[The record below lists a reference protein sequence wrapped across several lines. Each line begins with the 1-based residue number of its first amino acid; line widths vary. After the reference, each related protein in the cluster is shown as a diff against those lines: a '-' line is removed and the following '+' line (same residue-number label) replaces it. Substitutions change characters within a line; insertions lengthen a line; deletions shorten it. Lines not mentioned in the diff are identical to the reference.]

1 MLTSWLSNFELNW
14 ARDIGDEVLIWV
26 KSQLK
31 QKQHEEQ
38 AYRVCLG
45 LLNLSR
51 QYPNERLNK
60 AYQIANHK
68 NLDRLKH
75 IKSILLSNQDK
86 LQPDL
91 FEQKEPSSL
100 PQSHENIRGPKSYHY
115 VLV

>member
-100 PQSHENIRGPKSYHY
+100 AQSHENIRGPKSYH
-115 VLV
+115 

>member
-1 MLTSWLSNFELNW
+1 MNW

-38 AYRVCLG
+38 AYRVCPG

-60 AYQIANHK
+60 AYQITNHK
-68 NLDRLKH
+68 NLDRLKV
-75 IKSILLSNQDK
+75 LL
-86 LQPDL
+86 
-91 FEQKEPSSL
+91 
-100 PQSHENIRGPKSYHY
+100 
-115 VLV
+115 VLL